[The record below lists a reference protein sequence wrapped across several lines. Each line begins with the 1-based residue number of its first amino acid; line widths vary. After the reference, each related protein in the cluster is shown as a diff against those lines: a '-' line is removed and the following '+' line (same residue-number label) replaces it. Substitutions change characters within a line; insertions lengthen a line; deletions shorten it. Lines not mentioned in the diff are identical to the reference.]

1 LLETCPIGRRLDPPP
16 RRLQRWGWLSS
27 HLGQGELS
35 RNAPETWEHSVLL
48 AGRKISPL
56 RREHGLKPGTY
67 LVKISSSE
75 KDPNV
80 KGGTGL
86 NPALVR
92 ESIPALYN
100 KESTLK
106 VEIVA
111 GGKRD
116 FDLD

>member
-1 LLETCPIGRRLDPPP
+1 MIQNGVYEVP
-16 RRLQRWGWLSS
+16 
-27 HLGQGELS
+27 
-35 RNAPETWEHSVLL
+35 
-48 AGRKISPL
+48 
-56 RREHGLKPGTY
+56 REHGLKPGTY